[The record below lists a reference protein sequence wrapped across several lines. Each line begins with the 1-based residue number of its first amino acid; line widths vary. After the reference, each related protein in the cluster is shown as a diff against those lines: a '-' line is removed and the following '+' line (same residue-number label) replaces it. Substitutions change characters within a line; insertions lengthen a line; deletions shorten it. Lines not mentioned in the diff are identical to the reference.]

1 MPTIHIADDRCD
13 ACSTEGCLGCRDHR
27 GEHAIVEARTVDGV
41 SVTLCKAAAPCIRR
55 AKAAG
60 RWLP

>member
-1 MPTIHIADDRCD
+1 MAHDRCD
-13 ACSTEGCLGCRDHR
+13 ACGTDGCLGCRDHR
-27 GEHAIVEARTVDGV
+27 DDRDDRATMEARTVDSV
-41 SVTLCKAAAPCIRR
+41 SVTLCKAAAACIRR

>member
-1 MPTIHIADDRCD
+1 MAHDRCD
-13 ACSTEGCLGCRDHR
+13 ACGTEGCLGCRDHR
-27 GEHAIVEARTVDGV
+27 GDLATMEARIVDGV
-41 SVTLCKAAAPCIRR
+41 SVTLCKAAAACIRR